1 MGALKVL
8 NPALRPPIWNGTRL
22 VPRGYSLRLPG
33 APSESEIA
41 AAIGRIPLNQRYV
54 AQRNDGAHRA
64 RRGETLA
71 GIAAAS
77 GVSQQ
82 RLLAANGWS
91 ATHTVARGELVRIPL
106 PASRADV
113 SGAAVTSAALAEN
126 PPPPPEAPAAPGSA
140 QAAANAPPP
149 GQPAVA
155 QLDPAPAVVE
165 KAVPASPKE
174 PVSSRQADSAALLPA
189 GPPSVVTDTTD
200 YSVGAGNTVVVQVGE
215 TLGHFADWSGVDS
228 AGLRALNKLNKNA
241 SVRVGKKIKLD
252 LSKVSAAQFTAVR
265 REYHQHLQEA
275 FFSTH
280 RIAGTESYPVKRGE
294 SLWTIGQQH
303 SDLPVWLIAE
313 YNPDVNF
320 NDIKPGTT
328 ITLPKVVDI
337 NRQ

>member
-1 MGALKVL
+1 
-8 NPALRPPIWNGTRL
+8 
-22 VPRGYSLRLPG
+22 
-33 APSESEIA
+33 
-41 AAIGRIPLNQRYV
+41 
-54 AQRNDGAHRA
+54 
-64 RRGETLA
+64 
-71 GIAAAS
+71 
-77 GVSQQ
+77 
-82 RLLAANGWS
+82 
-91 ATHTVARGELVRIPL
+91 
-106 PASRADV
+106 
-113 SGAAVTSAALAEN
+113 
-126 PPPPPEAPAAPGSA
+126 
-140 QAAANAPPP
+140 
-149 GQPAVA
+149 
-155 QLDPAPAVVE
+155 
-165 KAVPASPKE
+165 
-174 PVSSRQADSAALLPA
+174 VSSRQADSAALLPA